1 MSYDASVKRAILIGK
16 SVEVQDCFRFASAPS
31 VLRALNVYCSS
42 YYGSLAGWD
51 LEGPE
56 AKKFYG
62 VWRLNVLLT
71 HNVPRATHNYF
82 LPLLAPGA
90 VSAKAEIAGR
100 FVSFFR
106 SLRTAPSHEVVCAAL
121 LTARD
126 ARTTL
131 GKNISYLER
140 LSGQDVW
147 AASPTLVRT
156 TIMERET
163 VALPPEDA

>member
-90 VSAKAEIAGR
+90 ELAR
-100 FVSFFR
+100 
-106 SLRTAPSHEVVCAAL
+106 L
-121 LTARD
+121 L
-126 ARTTL
+126 
-131 GKNISYLER
+131 
-140 LSGQDVW
+140 
-147 AASPTLVRT
+147 
-156 TIMERET
+156 
-163 VALPPEDA
+163 

>member
-1 MSYDASVKRAILIGK
+1 M
-16 SVEVQDCFRFASAPS
+16 
-31 VLRALNVYCSS
+31 
-42 YYGSLAGWD
+42 
-51 LEGPE
+51 
-56 AKKFYG
+56 
-62 VWRLNVLLT
+62 
-71 HNVPRATHNYF
+71 
-82 LPLLAPGA
+82 
-90 VSAKAEIAGR
+90 SAKAEIAGR

-163 VALPPEDA
+163 VAPPPEDAWRLPFLSKLLEQREKLHWMGMDKEEEKVQELIDSLCKS